1 MKAVIH
7 QAFCDIFDFNT
18 CASPL
23 TQVHNAFVRDEA
35 MFALE
40 KNGKVRI
47 EAFSDV
53 ISIENRQ
60 LACAFQTVG
69 AHHSNVPPCNGQNAG
84 AAPRS
89 GCYVATIASAV
100 SVISTDRVAGWT
112 PSVLSFT
119 KQNSASPWIDDVF
132 AWEIWHQMS
141 RYSYRSHARSAAT
154 VRNAKRL

>member
-7 QAFCDIFDFNT
+7 QAFCDIFNFNA

-23 TQVHNAFVRDEA
+23 SQVHNAFVSDKT
-35 MFALE
+35 MLALE
-40 KNGKVRI
+40 KNGKVRLQS
-47 EAFSDV
+47 FSDV
-53 ISIENRQ
+53 IGVENRHF
-60 LACAFQTVG
+60 ARAFQPGG
-69 AHHSNVPPCNGQNAG
+69 AHHSNVRPRDSQDAG

-89 GCYVATIASAV
+89 GRNVATIASAV

-119 KQNSASPWIDDVF
+119 KQNSASLGIDDVF

-141 RYSYRSHARSAAT
+141 
-154 VRNAKRL
+154 

>member
-7 QAFCDIFDFNT
+7 QAFCHIFDFNA

-35 MFALE
+35 VFALE
-40 KNGKVRI
+40 KNGKARI
-47 EAFSDV
+47 ETFSDV

-69 AHHSNVPPCNGQNAG
+69 AHHPNVHPRNGQNAR

-89 GCYVATIASAV
+89 GCYVATVASAV
-100 SVISTDRVAGWT
+100 SVIRIAGAARQT
-112 PSVLSFT
+112 LSVLCFA
-119 KQNSASPWIDDVF
+119 KQNSASLVIDDVF
-132 AWEIWHQMS
+132 AWEIRHEMS
-141 RYSYRSHARSAAT
+141 RNADRSHTRTAAAVWDT
-154 VRNAKRL
+154 KC